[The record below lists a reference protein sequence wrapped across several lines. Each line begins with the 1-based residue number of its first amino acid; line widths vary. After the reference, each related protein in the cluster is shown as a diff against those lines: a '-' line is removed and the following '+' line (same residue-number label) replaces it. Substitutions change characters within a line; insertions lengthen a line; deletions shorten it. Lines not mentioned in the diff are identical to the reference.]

1 LAEVAAF
8 AASPEAK
15 GRFAFVADYDMA
27 VARSMYGGCD
37 VWLNNPVRPYE
48 ASGTSG
54 EKAALNGGL
63 NCSISDGWWD
73 EMADGRNGWT
83 IPASD
88 SDDPSVRDRAEST
101 ATLDLLRDQ
110 ILPEYF
116 ADGEAWSAA
125 WIARIR
131 DSWRS
136 LGPRV
141 TAGRMVR
148 DYEATLYR
156 PALDEVRG
164 R

>member
-1 LAEVAAF
+1 
-8 AASPEAK
+8 
-15 GRFAFVADYDMA
+15 
-27 VARSMYGGCD
+27 MYAGCD
-37 VWLNNPVRPYE
+37 VWLNTPVRPFE

-54 EKAALNGGL
+54 EKSALNGGL

-88 SDDPSVRDRAEST
+88 RDDATVRDRTES
-101 ATLDLLRDQ
+101 AAVLDLFRDQ
-110 ILPEYF
+110 IVPEYF
-116 ADGEAWSAA
+116 ADGDAWSAA
-125 WIARIR
+125 WTERIR
-131 DSWRS
+131 HNWRS

-148 DYEATLYR
+148 DYGTALYG